1 MPEAPDMLGGPL
13 ASDILSSIEDGI
25 MQLKKYKRD
34 QKIIQRLRKQGV
46 VSQDRFPHLVVCFQ
60 TFE

>member
-1 MPEAPDMLGGPL
+1 MLGGPL
-13 ASDILSSIEDGI
+13 TSDIFASIDDGI

-34 QKIIQRLRKQGV
+34 QNIIQRLRKQGV